1 MTNHWVDMKNAKTI
15 LVEGSNV
22 AENHPM
28 AFKWIRVA
36 QQNGAKIIHVDPRFT
51 RTSAAADMYARIR
64 PGTDAAL
71 LNTMINHI
79 IANKLYDEDFVVTH
93 TNALFLIDPGF
104 DFKDGLFSGYD
115 ESKHAYDMKTWGYQ
129 LDGKGKPKVAKS
141 LDDPHCAFAKLKTF
155 VSRYPLETG
164 ERITGIPA
172 PQIKEIAET
181 MAKHRP
187 GTILYALGMTQH
199 TTGVQGI
206 RAFTILQ
213 LLLGNLGKPGSGVNA
228 LRGEPNVQGACDMG
242 VLNNYLPGYM
252 DYPSATEPTLEAYTK
267 KNGTGDRRFLVNM
280 LKAFFGDAATPENDF
295 CYAWLP
301 KKGTINYGANSIAEN
316 ALAGKLKMLW
326 IVGQN
331 PAVTSPNLQ
340 LVYAGMDK
348 LDTLVIQEI
357 WETETATYWKRPG
370 ADPKSIQTEVFLLP
384 AAFFMEK
391 NGTIT
396 NSGGLIQWRNAAV
409 KPPGNALPDGEVV
422 DYIFRRVRDLLHE
435 SRDPR
440 DEPVKRAA
448 WTYLSAEDV
457 LKEMNGFAL
466 KDQPDARLKAGDLIT
481 KVADLKPD
489 GSTSAGAWLYSGVF
503 AGGVNLSKRR
513 DSKNDPGNLGIYP
526 GFAWTWPNNMR
537 VLYNR
542 ASCDRNG
549 KPYPDSKP
557 IVWWDE
563 KAGKWTGYDLPDV
576 PKMTDGP
583 GTPNGVRAFH
593 MNAEGVGRLFA
604 AVYKDPDEKA
614 TLDSKDRDSPIPRD
628 VGYVPKDGPLPEM
641 YEPVESPVENIL
653 HPKVR
658 INPTLKYPRVKSHQP
673 IGTADKYPY
682 VLMTSTVAE
691 HWCGGSS
698 TRNIPWLNELVP
710 EPVIE
715 IPEGLASKLGLKS
728 GDWVK
733 VSSARGELTVKTL
746 VTPRMK
752 PLRVAGTEVTVVWM
766 PYNWG
771 YAGLSPGASV
781 NHLTIDATDPGAG
794 TQETKACL
802 VNIEK
807 ASAPPGYKP
816 AARGRRA

>member
-1 MTNHWVDMKNAKTI
+1 MTNHWVDMQNARTI

-36 QQNGAKIIHVDPRFT
+36 QEHGAKIIHVDPRFT
-51 RTSAAADMYARIR
+51 RTSATADVYARIR
-64 PGTDAAL
+64 PGTDAAF

-79 IANKLYDEDFVVTH
+79 LVNKLYDEDFVSTH
-93 TNALFLIDPGF
+93 TNALFLGDAGF
-104 DFKDGLFSGYD
+104 DFQGGLFSGYD
-115 ESKHAYDMKTWGYQ
+115 GDKHSYDTKTWGYQ
-129 LDGKGKPKVAKS
+129 LDGQGKPKLAKS
-141 LDDPHCAFAKLKTF
+141 LDDPHCIFSRLKTF
-155 VSRYPLETG
+155 MSRYTLETG
-164 ERITGIPA
+164 EKITGVPA
-172 PQIKEIAET
+172 AQIQSIAET
-181 MAKHRP
+181 MAKNKP

-206 RAFTILQ
+206 RGFTILQ

-280 LKAFFGDAATPENDF
+280 LKAFYGDAATPENDF
-295 CYAWLP
+295 GYAWLP
-301 KKGTINYGANSIAEN
+301 KKGAGKNYGTLSIFED

-326 IVGQN
+326 VVGQN
-331 PAVTSPNLQ
+331 PAVTTPNLNMTF
-340 LVYAGMDK
+340 AGMDK
-348 LDTLVIQEI
+348 LETLVVQEI
-357 WETETATYWKRPG
+357 WETETASFWKRPG
-370 ADPKSIQTEVFLLP
+370 ADPKAIQTEVFLLP
-384 AAFFMEK
+384 ASFFMEK
-391 NGTIT
+391 NGTIS
-396 NSGGLIQWRNAAV
+396 NSGGMIQWRNAAV
-409 KPPGNALPDGEVV
+409 KPPGTAKPDGEIV
-422 DYIFRRVRDLLHE
+422 DYVFRRIRDLVHDTRE
-435 SRDPR
+435 PKDDPI
-440 DEPVKRAA
+440 KKAF

-466 KDQPDARLKAGDLIT
+466 VDLPDAKLKKGDLVT
-481 KVADLKPD
+481 KVADLKAD
-489 GSTSAGAWLYSGVF
+489 GTTSSGAWLYAGVF

-513 DSKNDPGNLGIYP
+513 DSVSDPGGLGIYP

-542 ASCDRNG
+542 ASCDKNG
-549 KPYPDSKP
+549 KPYPGSKP

-563 KAGKWTGYDLPDV
+563 AEKRWAGYDLPDV
-576 PKMTDGP
+576 PKLTDGP
-583 GTPNGVRAFH
+583 STPNGCRAFH

-604 AVYKDPDEKA
+604 AVYKDPDLTVDKKE
-614 TLDSKDRDSPIPRD
+614 RDSPVPRD

-641 YEPVESPVENIL
+641 YEPVESPVENYL
-653 HPKVR
+653 HPKVAH
-658 INPTLKYPRVKSHQP
+658 NPTLKYPRVKSHQP
-673 IGTADKYPY
+673 IGTVDKFPY

-710 EPVIE
+710 EPMVE
-715 IPEGLASKLGLKS
+715 IPEGLGQKLSVKS

-733 VSSARGELTVKTL
+733 VSSARGALTVKAL

-752 PLRVAGTEVTVVWM
+752 PIKADGKEVTIVWM

-771 YAGLSPGASV
+771 FMGLSPGASV
-781 NHLTIDATDPGAG
+781 NYLTIDAADPGAG

-802 VNIEK
+802 VNVEK
-807 ASAPPGYKP
+807 APAPAR
-816 AARGRRA
+816 AARPERRRA